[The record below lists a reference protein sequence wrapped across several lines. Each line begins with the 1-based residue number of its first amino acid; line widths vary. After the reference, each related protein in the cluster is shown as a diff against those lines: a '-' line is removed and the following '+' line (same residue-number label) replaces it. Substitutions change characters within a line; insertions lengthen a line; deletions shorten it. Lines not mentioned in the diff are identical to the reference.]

1 MFRECNQQFSFPSA
15 TARGANLLTGP
26 EADTVVDQ
34 TPESRRM
41 DLLLVEDDDEFRE
54 TCAMWMSRKGHA
66 VRQASNAHDGLFQ
79 FAQKQFDVA
88 VVDLNMPGMTGLELL
103 ERLRADNIET
113 EIIMLTGQA
122 TVDTAVQAMKLGASD
137 YLSKPFPLPE
147 LEKRCQLAWDRGS
160 LKKENR
166 QLKAVIERDRP
177 RTRMLGESPRMQQVH
192 RLIERAGPTDKAILI
207 QGESGTG
214 KELVARALQSSS
226 LRSDKPF
233 VTINCAAL
241 PEQLVESE
249 LFGHEKG
256 SFTGATSTNPGLFEV
271 ADGGTMFIDEI
282 GEMPLSLQPKLLR
295 VLEDGS
301 LRRVGSHKERRVD
314 VRLIAA
320 TNCDLSKMAAAGDFR
335 EDLYYRINVLT
346 IELPPLRERTGDV
359 SILINHF
366 LGSDW
371 TISDEAQQV
380 LEQYH
385 WPGNV
390 RQLINVIERAKILAN
405 NGEVE
410 VHDLPSEVVK
420 SQDRMPVVSNS
431 EEASSQTLEDLERA
445 HVLNILRQNSGNKA
459 QAARSLG
466 IHRRKLYRLLERF
479 NIEPD
484 EIHQRQGSSSSLRIR
499 STS

>member
-1 MFRECNQQFSFPSA
+1 M
-15 TARGANLLTGP
+15 
-26 EADTVVDQ
+26 ADKT
-34 TPESRRM
+34 SGLGNM
-41 DLLLVEDDDEFRE
+41 KLLLVEDDDEFRE
-54 TCAMWMSRKGHA
+54 TCALWMSRKGHTVTEA
-66 VRQASNAHDGLFQ
+66 PNAHDGLFQ
-79 FAQKQFDVA
+79 FSQKQFDVA
-88 VVDLNMPGMTGLELL
+88 VVDLNMPGMSGLELL
-103 ERLRADNIET
+103 ERLRSDNVET

-147 LEKRCQLAWDRGS
+147 LEKRCLLAWDRS
-160 LKKENR
+160 RLKKENR
-166 QLKAVIERDRP
+166 QLKAVIERTRP
-177 RTRMLGESPRMQQVH
+177 KVRMIGDSPQMQQVH

-214 KELVARALQSSS
+214 KELVARGLQSSS
-226 LRSDKPF
+226 LRADKPF

-271 ADGGTMFIDEI
+271 ADGGTIFIDEI

-320 TNCDLSKMAAAGDFR
+320 TNRDLSEMAAEGQFR

-346 IELPPLRERTGDV
+346 IELPSLRERSGDV
-359 SILINHF
+359 RMLIDHF
-366 LGSDW
+366 LGSHW
-371 TISDEAQQV
+371 SVSEEARQA
-380 LEQYH
+380 LESHH

-390 RQLINVIERAKILAN
+390 RQLINVIERATILAHD
-405 NGEVE
+405 GRIELE
-410 VHDLPSEVVK
+410 DLPNEIVRPGSRTPVSPVSAGDGSEK
-420 SQDRMPVVSNS
+420 
-431 EEASSQTLEDLERA
+431 LEDLERA
-445 HVLNILRQNSGNKA
+445 HVINILRQNSGNKA
-459 QAARSLG
+459 KAARSLG

-479 NIEPD
+479 NVDPD
-484 EIHQRQGSSSSLRIR
+484 EYR
-499 STS
+499 